1 MKYQTANDQYL
12 NAMRKGQKEYRDL
25 IMAGKDPNPPVL
37 DELPGM
43 DSSLSVQ
50 ELGYMDIPAER
61 IVGTKTAGRMSAF
74 TPSFLPTL
82 SPRSEFG
89 MKWIMLCEA
98 HLSDEGIR
106 DPILCYEY
114 LGNFYV
120 QEGNKRVSVLKY
132 FGAPRIPSYVKRV
145 LPPLSDDPRV
155 KAYYEFLDFYH
166 CSRLYTIQFRR
177 PGDYARLLHL
187 LKRKPDEVWTDE
199 ERRYFNSCFQFF
211 REIFESMN
219 NKNADV
225 LPEEALL
232 VWLEVYPFR
241 DLLELTTPQL
251 KNTLERLWESMISA
265 NLESVNVQTKAVPSS
280 GGIFSRLLSSAPDQI
295 HVAFVH
301 QLNPKSSTWA
311 MGHEDGRKHIEEVFG
326 ERIIA
331 RSYCGADNAMLADSL
346 IDEAVAEGAQVVFTT
361 APLLSKAA
369 LRATARYPQVQFF
382 NCSVDQPYSGIRTY
396 YGRIYEAKFITG
408 AIAGAMANDDR
419 IGYIASYPIFGVP
432 ASINAFALGAQLT
445 NPRATVDL
453 RWSCCQGNH
462 QSDFFRDGIRVFSN
476 RDVPT
481 DNQLYLDF
489 CNYGTYEL
497 TDEGD
502 LISYASPVWSWGKFY
517 EFVLRSMFSGTWKQ
531 EKNSYDA
538 INYWLGM
545 DSGVI
550 SLQLSEH
557 LPEGVR
563 VLARMLEKGIIDG
576 SIAPFHRRIVAQDGT
591 VKNDGSQDLSPQD
604 LLRMDWL
611 CENVNG
617 QIPDFEQ
624 ILPMSQAM
632 VRELGIYRETL
643 APQEEGAL

>member
-61 IVGTKTAGRMSAF
+61 IVGTKTAGRISAF

-106 DPILCYEY
+106 DPIQCYEY

-132 FGAPRIPSYVKRV
+132 FGAPRIPSYVKRI

-155 KAYYEFLDFYH
+155 KAYYEFLEFFN
-166 CSRLYTIQFRR
+166 CSRLYTVQFRR

-187 LKRKPDEVWTDE
+187 LKREPDEVWSEE

-219 NKNADV
+219 TKNADV

-251 KNTLERLWESMISA
+251 KKTLERLWDSMISA
-265 NLESVNVQTKAVPSS
+265 NLESVTVQTKAVSSS
-280 GGIFSRLLSSAPDQI
+280 GGIFSRLLSSAPDQL

-301 QLNPKSSTWA
+301 QLNPNSSTWA

-462 QSDFFRDGIRVFSN
+462 QADFFRDGIRVFSN

-497 TDEGD
+497 TEKGD

-550 SLQLSEH
+550 SLQLAEH

-563 VLARMLEKGIIDG
+563 VLAKILEKGIIDG
-576 SIAPFHRRIVAQDGT
+576 SLAPFHRRIVAQDGT
-591 VKNDGSQDLSPQD
+591 VKNDGSQDLSAQD
-604 LLRMDWL
+604 ILRMDWL

-617 QIPDFEQ
+617 RIPGFDE

-632 VRELGIYRETL
+632 VRELGIYRDTL
-643 APQEEGAL
+643 APQKEGAL

>member
-61 IVGTKTAGRMSAF
+61 IVGTKTAGRISAF

-106 DPILCYEY
+106 DPIQCYEY
-114 LGNFYV
+114 LGNFYI

-155 KAYYEFLDFYH
+155 KAYYEFLEFFN

-187 LKRKPDEVWTDE
+187 LKRDPDEVWTEE

-219 NKNADV
+219 TKNADV

-251 KNTLERLWESMISA
+251 KKTLERLWDSMISA

-462 QSDFFRDGIRVFSN
+462 QADFFRDGIRVFSN

-497 TDEGD
+497 TEDCS

-550 SLQLSEH
+550 SLQLAEH
-557 LPEGVR
+557 LPEGMR
-563 VLARMLEKGIIDG
+563 VLARVLEKGIIDG
-576 SIAPFHRRIVAQDGT
+576 NLSPFHRRIVAQDGT
-591 VKNDGSQDLSPQD
+591 IKNDGNQDLSPQD
-604 LLRMDWL
+604 ILRMDWL

-617 QIPDFEQ
+617 QIPGFDQ

-632 VRELGIYRETL
+632 VRELGIYRDTL
-643 APQEEGAL
+643 PPQKEEAL

>member
-12 NAMRKGQKEYRDL
+12 IAMRKGQKEVREL
-25 IMAGKDPNPPVL
+25 TLAGKDPNPPVL
-37 DELPGM
+37 DKLPGM

-50 ELGYMDIPAER
+50 ELGYMDIPADR
-61 IVGTKTAGRMSAF
+61 VIGTKTAGRMSAF
-74 TPSFLPTL
+74 SPSFLPTL
-82 SPRSEFG
+82 SARSEFG

-106 DPILCYEY
+106 DPIQCYEY

-120 QEGNKRVSVLKY
+120 QEGNKRVSVLKFY
-132 FGAPRIPSYVKRV
+132 DAPRIPAYVKRV
-145 LPPLSDDPRV
+145 LPAPSDDPRI
-155 KAYYEFLDFYH
+155 KAYYEFLEFYEAT
-166 CSRLYTIQFRR
+166 RLYTIQFRR
-177 PGDYARLLHL
+177 PGDYAKLLNL
-187 LKRKPDEVWTDE
+187 LKRDPQDVWTEE
-199 ERRYFNSCFQFF
+199 ERRYFNSSFQYF
-211 REIFESMN
+211 REIFDSMN
-219 NKNADV
+219 HKQADV

-241 DLLELTTPQL
+241 DLLDLSTDRL
-251 KNTLERLWESMISA
+251 KKTLERLWDSMISA
-265 NLESVNVQTKAVPSS
+265 NLESVNVQTKAVANS
-280 GGIFSRLLSSAPDQI
+280 GGIFSRLLGSTPDEI

-301 QLNPKSSTWA
+301 QLNPNTSTWA
-311 MGHEDGRKHIEEVFG
+311 MGHENGRKHIEEVFG
-326 ERIIA
+326 ERVIA

-382 NCSVDQPYSGIRTY
+382 NCSVDQPYSSIRTY

-432 ASINAFALGAQLT
+432 ASINAFALGAQMT
-445 NPRATVDL
+445 NPRATIDL

-462 QSDFFRDGIRVFSN
+462 QEDFINDGIRVFSN

-481 DNQLYLDF
+481 DNRQYLDF

-497 TDEGD
+497 GEDGQ

-517 EFVLRSMFSGTWKQ
+517 EFVLQSMFSGNWKQ
-531 EKNSYDA
+531 GKSSYDA

-550 SLQLSEH
+550 GLQLSEQI
-557 LPEGVR
+557 PEGVAT
-563 VLARMLEKGIIDG
+563 LAKILEKGIIDG
-576 SIAPFHRRIVAQDGT
+576 SIEPFRRKILAQDGT
-591 VKNDGSQDLSPQD
+591 VMNDGSRSLSPQEI
-604 LLRMDWL
+604 LHMDWL
-611 CENVNG
+611 CENVHG
-617 QIPDFEQ
+617 QIPDFDQ

-632 VRELGIYRETL
+632 VRELGIYRDSL
-643 APQEEGAL
+643 APQKEGSL